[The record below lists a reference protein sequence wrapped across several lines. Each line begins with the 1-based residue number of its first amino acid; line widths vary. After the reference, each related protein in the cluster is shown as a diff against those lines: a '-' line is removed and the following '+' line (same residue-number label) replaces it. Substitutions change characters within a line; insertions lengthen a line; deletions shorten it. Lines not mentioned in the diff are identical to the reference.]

1 MVKIILASKSKVRK
15 QILDDNNIFT
25 EVQNSNLDEDIV
37 KESLIKEKASP
48 ELISKNLA
56 ELKANKV
63 SQKNQGFLVIGA
75 DSVIDLDGELISK
88 PINRDQALEI
98 LKKLN
103 GKKHNLISSV
113 CISQNGAMI
122 WNYTDKATLTMKQ
135 FSLDELKSYLS
146 KITDEALYAY
156 NVYQIEGEGRKL
168 FLNIE
173 GDEDTIMGLPIKKN
187 KTILKQLRM
196 KKYLVIGNPIDHSL
210 SPKLQNWWLKENN
223 IDATYDKIKL
233 EVDEIKNFIQEIK
246 EQKIAGC
253 NVTVPFKKTVIPF
266 LDRLSPEAEQTQSVN
281 TITYDNGDL
290 VGHNTDIAG
299 FDSAIKKLDFSL
311 KGKKVM
317 ILGAGGVVPSI
328 IFALQKM
335 NVQEITISNRTKER
349 AENLKVLFNNIKI
362 LKWGNLTDFHM
373 VINATSLGL
382 NNEKINL
389 KFSSSGND
397 RLFYDVIYNPHETQ
411 FLKMGKQLGCKI
423 ENGKTMFVYQALE
436 AFKLWHSIEP
446 KVNTDT
452 FKLLDND

>member
-1 MVKIILASKSKVRK
+1 
-15 QILDDNNIFT
+15 
-25 EVQNSNLDEDIV
+25 
-37 KESLIKEKASP
+37 
-48 ELISKNLA
+48 
-56 ELKANKV
+56 
-63 SQKNQGFLVIGA
+63 
-75 DSVIDLDGELISK
+75 
-88 PINRDQALEI
+88 
-98 LKKLN
+98 
-103 GKKHNLISSV
+103 
-113 CISQNGAMI
+113 
-122 WNYTDKATLTMKQ
+122 
-135 FSLDELKSYLS
+135 
-146 KITDEALYAY
+146 
-156 NVYQIEGEGRKL
+156 
-168 FLNIE
+168 
-173 GDEDTIMGLPIKKN
+173 
-187 KTILKQLRM
+187 M

-223 IDATYDKIKL
+223 IDATYEKIKL
-233 EVDEIKNFIQEIK
+233 EVHEIKNFIQEIK
-246 EQKIAGC
+246 EQKVAGC

-335 NVQEITISNRTKER
+335 NVQEITISNRTKEK

-362 LKWGNLTDFHM
+362 LEWGNLTDFHM

-389 KFSSSGND
+389 NFSSSGND
-397 RLFYDVIYNPHETQ
+397 KLFYDVIYNPQETQ
-411 FLKMGKQLGCKI
+411 FLKMGKQLGYKT

-436 AFKLWHSIEP
+436 SFKLWHRIEP
-446 KVNTDT
+446 KVNQDT